1 MVSGLIGGPI
11 VGTATGLISSI
22 LAFFLVPYAPFS
34 YHYILVILIGLIAG
48 FFATWLQKQ
57 HAIYADASILGLMF
71 TFFYLVIN
79 ISLNTTTLPNSY
91 TVEDILFPTL
101 FSYSIGAGAFM
112 GILEDFYNQ
121 QEKIEGI
128 SAKTALKITNN
139 SISILQDL
147 SLIHI

>member
-71 TFFYLVIN
+71 TF
-79 ISLNTTTLPNSY
+79 ST
-91 TVEDILFPTL
+91 
-101 FSYSIGAGAFM
+101 
-112 GILEDFYNQ
+112 
-121 QEKIEGI
+121 
-128 SAKTALKITNN
+128 
-139 SISILQDL
+139 L
-147 SLIHI
+147 SLIYH